1 MKDINL
7 AQENGRFFG
16 EIAGH
21 EYEFDRQDK
30 EVEMVK
36 AITLDEF
43 KNHFELT
50 FFSDKVKRIDL
61 ELTSTA
67 HEDQQKEYF
76 EKNKEHS
83 IFKETFKT
91 REVIKDLNEF
101 KAAADWHE
109 NRYKNNFVNFRK

>member
-1 MKDINL
+1 MAVKDINL

-30 EVEMVK
+30 EIEMVK
-36 AITLDEF
+36 SITLDEF

-50 FFSDKVKRIDL
+50 FFSDKVKRFDL

-76 EKNKEHS
+76 EKNK
-83 IFKETFKT
+83 
-91 REVIKDLNEF
+91 
-101 KAAADWHE
+101 
-109 NRYKNNFVNFRK
+109 